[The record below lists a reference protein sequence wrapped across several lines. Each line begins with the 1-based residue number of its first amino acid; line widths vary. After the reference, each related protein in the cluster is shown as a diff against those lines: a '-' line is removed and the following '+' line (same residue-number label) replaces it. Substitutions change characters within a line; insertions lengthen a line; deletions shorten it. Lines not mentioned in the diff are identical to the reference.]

1 MLREYYGEKG
11 VDIMLSFEEWKE
23 EMMEEL
29 PGMPMAEAMLQGS
42 AAYPELKGMVTL
54 FQTEKGVLVVAD
66 IHGLPEQDP
75 CGGVFGFH
83 IHEGN
88 GCGGDDFA
96 DTKGHYNPKNCLHP
110 YHAGDLPPL
119 FSNRGSA
126 WMAVLTDRFQ
136 LKEVIGRT
144 IVIHLHPDDFMTQPA
159 GNSGMK
165 IACGVIQ

>member
-1 MLREYYGEKG
+1 
-11 VDIMLSFEEWKE
+11 MLSFEACKE
-23 EMMEEL
+23 NMIGNLQEL
-29 PGMPMAEAMLQGS
+29 AVATAILKGS
-42 AAYPELKGMVTL
+42 AAYPELMGMVRL
-54 FQTEKGVLVVAD
+54 FQTEKGVLVAAEVN
-66 IHGLPEQDP
+66 GLPEQAP

-83 IHEGN
+83 IHEGT

-96 DTKGHYNPKNCLHP
+96 DTKGHYNPKNCQHP

-119 FSNRGSA
+119 FSNQGSA

-144 IVIHLHPDDFMTQPA
+144 MVIHLYPDDFMTQPG

-165 IACGVIQ
+165 IACGIIQ

>member
-1 MLREYYGEKG
+1 M
-11 VDIMLSFEEWKE
+11 S
-23 EMMEEL
+23 
-29 PGMPMAEAMLQGS
+29 EAAATLKGS
-42 AAYPELKGMVTL
+42 AAYPKLEGTVRL

-66 IHGLPEQDP
+66 ISGLPVQNY

-88 GCGGDDFA
+88 SCGGDDFA
-96 DTKGHYNPKNCLHP
+96 DTKGHYNPNDCQHP

-119 FSNRGSA
+119 FSNNGSA

-136 LKEVIGRT
+136 LEEVIGRT
-144 IVIHLHPDDFMTQPA
+144 VVIHLHPDDFMTQPA

-165 IACGVIQ
+165 IACGVIRSIEKAV